1 MSQRATASEGLPGEP
16 IMWTLIGGEV
26 LVFGAAPTGFL
37 DARDAI
43 AAAAAPA
50 LAGLAAAAWRR
61 GFDAALAPPSLT
73 LFAAWLIPSP

>member
-61 GFDAALAPPSLT
+61 GSMRRWRRLRSRCLR
-73 LFAAWLIPSP
+73 SG